1 MSSVMPPL
9 SGAERSPARRHS
21 WICSGLAS
29 GPVRT
34 IGGSVLSHEA
44 SMFASYANT
53 EYAAACL
60 SADSTDMTIAS
71 ESIHG
76 DRLAR

>member
-1 MSSVMPPL
+1 
-9 SGAERSPARRHS
+9 
-21 WICSGLAS
+21 
-29 GPVRT
+29 
-34 IGGSVLSHEA
+34 
-44 SMFASYANT
+44 MFASYANT